1 LSQEKRIKIIA
12 KFHDVDSFTSAEAIR
27 RAKDVL
33 GEFTDIKA
41 YPSTNDPWDGIYF
54 SLQQLIT
61 DEQLNFLFDSGAL
74 YPDKMREFR
83 SNILSR
89 LEQELDE
96 VIQDNEHKAK

>member
-1 LSQEKRIKIIA
+1 MKLIA

-54 SLQQLIT
+54 SLQQIIT
-61 DEQLNFLFDSGAL
+61 DEQLNILFDSGAL
-74 YPDKMREFR
+74 YPSKLKELR
-83 SNILSR
+83 SSILGR
-89 LEQELDE
+89 LEKELDE

>member
-1 LSQEKRIKIIA
+1 MKLIA

-41 YPSTNDPWDGIYF
+41 YPSTNNPWDGIYF
-54 SLQQLIT
+54 SIQQLIT
-61 DEQLNFLFDSGAL
+61 DTQLNFLFDSGAL
-74 YPDKMREFR
+74 YPAKIKELR
-83 SNILSR
+83 SNILAR

>member
-1 LSQEKRIKIIA
+1 LIA

-41 YPSTNDPWDGIYF
+41 YPSTNDPWDGVYF
-54 SLQQLIT
+54 SLQQIIT
-61 DEQLNFLFDSGAL
+61 DEQLNILFDSGAL
-74 YPDKMREFR
+74 YPSKLKELRA
-83 SNILSR
+83 SILGR
-89 LEQELDE
+89 LEKELDE

>member
-1 LSQEKRIKIIA
+1 MKLIA

-41 YPSTNDPWDGIYF
+41 YPSTNDPWDGVYF
-54 SLQQLIT
+54 SLQQIIT
-61 DEQLNFLFDSGAL
+61 DEQLNILFDSGAL
-74 YPDKMREFR
+74 YPSKLKELR
-83 SNILSR
+83 SHILSR

>member
-1 LSQEKRIKIIA
+1 MKLICKM
-12 KFHDVDSFTSAEAIR
+12 HDLDSFTSAEAIR

-33 GEFTDIKA
+33 GEFTEVKA

-54 SLQQLIT
+54 SLQQIIT

-74 YPDKMREFR
+74 YPSKIKELR
-83 SNILSR
+83 SQVLAR
-89 LEQELDE
+89 LTAELDE

>member
-1 LSQEKRIKIIA
+1 MKIIA
-12 KFHDVDSFTSAEAIR
+12 KFHDVDSFTGTEAIR

-33 GEFTDIKA
+33 GEFTEIKA

-54 SLQQLIT
+54 SLQQIIT

-74 YPDKMREFR
+74 YPSKIKELR
-83 SNILSR
+83 SRILGR
-89 LEQELDE
+89 LEKELDE

>member
-1 LSQEKRIKIIA
+1 MKIIA
-12 KFHDVDSFTSAEAIR
+12 KYHDLDSFTSAEAIR

-33 GEFTDIKA
+33 GEYTDIKA

-54 SLQQLIT
+54 SLQQIIT

-74 YPDKMREFR
+74 YPTKIKEFR
-83 SNILSR
+83 SIILGR

-96 VIQDNEHKAK
+96 VIQDNEYKAK

>member
-1 LSQEKRIKIIA
+1 MKLIC

-33 GEFTDIKA
+33 GEYTDIKA

-54 SLQQLIT
+54 SLQQIIT
-61 DEQLNFLFDSGAL
+61 DEQLNFLFDAGAL
-74 YPDKMREFR
+74 YPTKIKEFR
-83 SNILSR
+83 STILSR

-96 VIQDNEHKAK
+96 VIQDNEYKAK

>member
-1 LSQEKRIKIIA
+1 MKLIA

-41 YPSTNDPWDGIYF
+41 YPSTNDPWDGIYY
-54 SLQQLIT
+54 SLQQIIT
-61 DEQLNFLFDSGAL
+61 DDQLNFLFDSGAL
-74 YPDKMREFR
+74 YPTKMKELR
-83 SNILSR
+83 STILAR

>member
-41 YPSTNDPWDGIYF
+41 YPSTNDPWDGVYF

-74 YPDKMREFR
+74 YPAKMKEFR
-83 SNILSR
+83 SNILAR

>member
-1 LSQEKRIKIIA
+1 MKLIA

-41 YPSTNDPWDGIYF
+41 YPSTNDPWDGIYY
-54 SLQQLIT
+54 SLQQIIT
-61 DEQLNFLFDSGAL
+61 DDQLNFLFDSGAL
-74 YPDKMREFR
+74 YPTKIKELR
-83 SNILSR
+83 SNILAR

>member
-1 LSQEKRIKIIA
+1 MKLIA

-41 YPSTNDPWDGIYF
+41 YPSTNDPWDGIYY
-54 SLQQLIT
+54 SLQQIIT
-61 DEQLNFLFDSGAL
+61 DDQLNFLFDSGAL
-74 YPDKMREFR
+74 YPTKIKELR
-83 SNILSR
+83 STILAR

>member
-1 LSQEKRIKIIA
+1 MKLIA

-41 YPSTNDPWDGIYF
+41 YPSTNDHWDGIYY
-54 SLQQLIT
+54 SLQQIIT
-61 DEQLNFLFDSGAL
+61 DDQLNFLFDSGAL
-74 YPDKMREFR
+74 YPTKIKELR
-83 SNILSR
+83 SNILAR

>member
-1 LSQEKRIKIIA
+1 LIA

-54 SLQQLIT
+54 SLQQIIT
-61 DEQLNFLFDSGAL
+61 DEQLNILFDSGAL
-74 YPDKMREFR
+74 YPSKLKELR
-83 SNILSR
+83 SSILGR
-89 LEQELDE
+89 LEKELDE

>member
-1 LSQEKRIKIIA
+1 MKLIA
-12 KFHDVDSFTSAEAIR
+12 KFHDVDSFTGAEAIR

-54 SLQQLIT
+54 SLQQIIT
-61 DEQLNFLFDSGAL
+61 DEQLNFIFDSGAL
-74 YPDKMREFR
+74 YPAKIKELR
-83 SNILSR
+83 SRILGR
-89 LEQELDE
+89 LEEELDE